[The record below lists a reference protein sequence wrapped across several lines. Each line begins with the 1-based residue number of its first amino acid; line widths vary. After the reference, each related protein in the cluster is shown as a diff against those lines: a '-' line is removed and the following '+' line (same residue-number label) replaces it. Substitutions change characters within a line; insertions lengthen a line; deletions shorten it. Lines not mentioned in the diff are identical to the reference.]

1 MEQFVRSG
9 PARSLQDCVKI
20 FDLVDVERKIRKLA
34 HLAGETPGLGLALMR
49 PEAIVPETKGDCV
62 RRPGEQGVGSKPVA

>member
-9 PARSLQDCVKI
+9 PARSLQECVKI

-34 HLAGETPGLGLALMR
+34 HLAGEILGLGLALMR
-49 PEAIVPETKGDCV
+49 PEAIVPEAKRDRVG
-62 RRPGEQGVGSKPVA
+62 RPREQGVCSELIA